1 MVNKNDRARQF
12 MPFDALKGYKEAILE
27 KQKVIVE
34 KKEVSEDD
42 AIIISRRLNEIKI
55 GDMIKIVYYDMD
67 EYVCVE
73 GLISKVNI
81 DEKYLMVVKRKISFK
96 DIKDIEIINA

>member
-1 MVNKNDRARQF
+1 MVNKSDRARQF

-42 AIIISRRLNEIKI
+42 AIVISRKLNQIKI
-55 GDMIKIVYYDMD
+55 GDMIKIIYYDMD
-67 EYVCVE
+67 EYLCVE

-81 DEKYLMVVKRKISFK
+81 DEKYLMVVKRKISFE
-96 DIKDIEIINA
+96 DIKDIEIINS

>member
-1 MVNKNDRARQF
+1 MQNNERARQF

-42 AIIISRRLNEIKI
+42 AIVISRKLNQIKI
-55 GDMIKIVYYDMD
+55 GDMIKIIYYDMD
-67 EYVCVE
+67 EYLCVE

-81 DEKYLMVVKRKISFK
+81 DEKYLMVVKRKISFEY
-96 DIKDIEIINA
+96 IKDIEIINS